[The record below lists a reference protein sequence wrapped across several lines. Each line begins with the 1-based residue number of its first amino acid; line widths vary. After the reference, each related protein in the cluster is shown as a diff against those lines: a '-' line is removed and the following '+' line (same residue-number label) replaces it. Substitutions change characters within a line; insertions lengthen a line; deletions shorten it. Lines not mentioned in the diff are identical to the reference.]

1 MRPVVGVGAHRT
13 RSQNTSMCGESSQGG
28 EGLDWVL
35 YIRIV
40 FSCFRAFGA
49 NTFICGNES
58 HEREHRR
65 AGGWAHPQLARLR
78 IEQPGSQRPVSDSFV
93 RRMFRKVTVKV
104 APLYRPYLLHM
115 CLENSLFH
123 LLTKSWTF
131 TTSAP
136 RGQGWWEIT
145 VKPLKRPFQTG
156 GRKSAVAIQKYIYSL
171 LLKPSYQF
179 GFQTWAPEAI
189 KRFAAAN
196 QIYCDQDIMAD
207 ILRTTWNSHSLF
219 RSKISDQS
227 PRT

>member
-1 MRPVVGVGAHRT
+1 MSHMRESTGGLVAEPI
-13 RSQNTSMCGESSQGG
+13 RSSPSWG
-28 EGLDWVL
+28 
-35 YIRIV
+35 
-40 FSCFRAFGA
+40 
-49 NTFICGNES
+49 
-58 HEREHRR
+58 
-65 AGGWAHPQLARLR
+65 
-78 IEQPGSQRPVSDSFV
+78 IEKPGSQRPVSNSFV

-104 APLYRPYLLHM
+104 APPYRPYLLHM
-115 CLENSLFH
+115 CLENSLVH

-145 VKPLKRPFQTG
+145 VKPLKRPFQMG

-171 LLKPSYQF
+171 LSRPSYQF

-227 PRT
+227 PRTCVFQVRVIDPIPYIINFKSGNFRSSMLMKTRSSVN